1 MATVELT
8 IDNFVDIVGGPGTTL
23 VDFWADWCAP
33 CKQFAPVFEEASE
46 RHPDITF
53 GKVDADKEAAL
64 TEAFGITS
72 IPTLLAVRDGVVL
85 YAEPGALPAAALE
98 DLIRQVQAVDM
109 DEVRRQIAEQERAEP
124 DAESDRI

>member
-1 MATVELT
+1 
-8 IDNFVDIVGGPGTTL
+8 
-23 VDFWADWCAP
+23 
-33 CKQFAPVFEEASE
+33 
-46 RHPDITF
+46 
-53 GKVDADKEAAL
+53 
-64 TEAFGITS
+64 
-72 IPTLLAVRDGVVL
+72 VL